1 MNLIEIIIVWPLASL
16 ATALL
21 IGPAIHFGSNS

>member
-1 MNLIEIIIVWPLASL
+1 MSPLEIIVVWPLASL